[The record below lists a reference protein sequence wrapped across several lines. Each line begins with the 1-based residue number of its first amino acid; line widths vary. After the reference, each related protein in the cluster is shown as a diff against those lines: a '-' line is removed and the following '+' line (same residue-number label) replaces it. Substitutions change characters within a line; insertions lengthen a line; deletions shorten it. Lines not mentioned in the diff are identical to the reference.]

1 MARQKALGELL
12 EDLRRLYPVIH
23 ERYKVASL
31 GVFGS
36 YVRKEQGEGSDL
48 DVLVTF
54 HETPSLLR
62 FVELENFLSDELGVK
77 VDLVMRDALKPEIG
91 RRIMHQV
98 IAV

>member
-1 MARQKALGELL
+1 MAKKKALGELL
-12 EDLRRLYPVIH
+12 EDLRRLYPVIN

-36 YVRKEQGEGSDL
+36 YVRKEQDEESDL

-62 FVELENFLSDELGVK
+62 FVELENFLADELGVK

>member
-1 MARQKALGELL
+1 MAKKKALGELL
-12 EDLRRLYPVIH
+12 EDLRRLYPVIN

-36 YVRKEQGEGSDL
+36 YVRKEQDEESDL

>member
-1 MARQKALGELL
+1 MAKKKALGELL
-12 EDLRRLYPVIH
+12 EDLRRLYPVIN

-36 YVRKEQGEGSDL
+36 YVRKEQDEERDL

-62 FVELENFLSDELGVK
+62 FVELENFLADELGVK